1 MSDSLYNLLIK
12 ILNNLDRDDY
22 NMGSHAA
29 REMLA
34 KKIVE
39 GINNEKST

>member
-1 MSDSLYNLLIK
+1 MSDSLYKLLLK
-12 ILNNLDRDDY
+12 ILNDQREDY
-22 NMGSHAA
+22 NMGSQAA